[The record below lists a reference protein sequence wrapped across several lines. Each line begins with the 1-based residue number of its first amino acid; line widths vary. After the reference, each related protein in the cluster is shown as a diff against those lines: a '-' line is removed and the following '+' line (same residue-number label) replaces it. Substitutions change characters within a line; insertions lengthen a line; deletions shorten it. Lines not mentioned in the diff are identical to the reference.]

1 LNLLLFISVSTAFV
15 VFVAYLLGSI
25 PFGLLIGLIWK
36 RIDVRKH
43 GSQNIG
49 ATNVAR
55 TVGKPAG
62 ALTLLLDAVKG
73 TAAVLIAQQAGM
85 SVDIQ
90 AAAALGAILGHVFP
104 IYLKFKGGKG
114 VAVGLGVFLALAPAP
129 TVIAVASFGVVMAVT
144 RIVSLSSMAGAVGL
158 LAGTFVMGSEGP
170 VIFLSALLFTLVVVR
185 HRSNIV
191 RILRKTEPT
200 L

>member
-1 LNLLLFISVSTAFV
+1 MSTAFV

-55 TVGKPAG
+55 PVGKPAG